1 MDSIVWTDQAR
12 TAFLELSLAQI
23 SSQKQQLAHQLAIL
37 RRLRHELDNENVL
50 AEELPRKRRPVHD
63 QILKIIDEAGAV
75 SASERTRCFD
85 PSPTP
90 KVR

>member
-37 RRLRHELDNENVL
+37 RRLRYELDNENVL
-50 AEELPRKRRPVHD
+50 AEELPRKRRLVHD

>member
-1 MDSIVWTDQAR
+1 VDSIVWTDQAR

-37 RRLRHELDNENVL
+37 RRLRYELDNENVL
-50 AEELPRKRRPVHD
+50 AGLPRKRRLVHD